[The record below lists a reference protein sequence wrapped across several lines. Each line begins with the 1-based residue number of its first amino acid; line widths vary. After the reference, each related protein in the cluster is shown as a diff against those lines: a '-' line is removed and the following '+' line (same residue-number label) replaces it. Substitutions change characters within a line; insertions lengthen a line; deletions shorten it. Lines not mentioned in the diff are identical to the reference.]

1 MNAKENNDKKT
12 LSLGLALIPIISMLT
27 LLIVGYGVMGLRIE
41 PPAFMLRRHCR
52 RFSLL
57 AGVLLG

>member
-41 PPAFMLRRHCR
+41 P
-52 RFSLL
+52 LL
-57 AGVLLG
+57 LCSAAIAAGLAYWQGYC

>member
-27 LLIVGYGVMGLRIE
+27 LLIVGYGE
-41 PPAFMLRRHCR
+41 T
-52 RFSLL
+52 
-57 AGVLLG
+57 